1 VGRVPSLCLA
11 LALAASAAQAEPPR
25 ISLVFGP
32 DALSAQANDIRAIR
46 RVDRGAS
53 GSALV
58 IRLAPGFD
66 ALMTALT
73 AAHVGETGRLLI
85 CGETVLEPQI
95 HARITRA
102 EFVLSD
108 TDPTRID
115 RLHALLTGPTCDTA
129 PDS

>member
-1 VGRVPSLCLA
+1 MGWTPTLCLA
-11 LALAASAAQAEPPR
+11 LALTASAARAEPPR

-32 DALSAQANDIRAIR
+32 DALSAQADDIRAIR
-46 RVDRGAS
+46 RVDRGAR
-53 GSALV
+53 GAALV

-66 ALMTALT
+66 ALMAALT

-85 CGETVLEPQI
+85 CGETVLELQI
-95 HARITRA
+95 HARIPQA

-108 TDPTRID
+108 TDPARID

-129 PDS
+129 PES